1 MIPMVQSVCF
11 RREGIVCDTHGA
23 VCVNVSGEKALC
35 VIPMVQSVCFRGKGI
50 VCDTH
55 GAVCVNVSGEKALC
69 VIPMVQSVLMFQG
82 KRHCV

>member
-1 MIPMVQSVCF
+1 M
-11 RREGIVCDTHGA
+11 CDTHGA

-55 GAVCVNVSGEKALC
+55 
-69 VIPMVQSVLMFQG
+69 
-82 KRHCV
+82 

>member
-1 MIPMVQSVCF
+1 M
-11 RREGIVCDTHGA
+11 CDTHGA

-55 GAVCVNVSGEKALC
+55 GAVCV
-69 VIPMVQSVLMFQG
+69 FQR